1 MLRRIGYALHYTNL
15 KNLVVKLSQVPPLY
29 ITIYTYTMKKVGTL
43 YDVIGNVEEP
53 YGLVKPA
60 AIDSSIVG
68 QAIYINEADV
78 RKKRRRGGP

>member
-53 YGLVKPA
+53 YGLVKPVA
-60 AIDSSIVG
+60 MDSSIVG

>member
-29 ITIYTYTMKKVGTL
+29 ITVYTYSMKKVGTL

-53 YGLVKPA
+53 YGLVKPVA
-60 AIDSSIVG
+60 MDSSIVG

>member
-53 YGLVKPA
+53 YGLVKPVA
-60 AIDSSIVG
+60 MDSSIVG

-78 RKKRRRGGP
+78 RKKRRRGEP

>member
-1 MLRRIGYALHYTNL
+1 MLRRVGYALHYTNL

-29 ITIYTYTMKKVGTL
+29 ITVYTYTMKKVGTL

-53 YGLVKPA
+53 YGLVKPVA
-60 AIDSSIVG
+60 MDSSIVG

>member
-1 MLRRIGYALHYTNL
+1 MLMRVGYALHYTNL

-29 ITIYTYTMKKVGTL
+29 ITVYTYSMKKVGTL

-53 YGLVKPA
+53 YGLVKPVA
-60 AIDSSIVG
+60 MDSSIVG